1 MYPKEWRERRIAIIE
16 TKIVML
22 REFDGP
28 GLTEGV
34 KAGMIQALELCLARH
49 QRDIAKQFDGK
60 PTDLAPLNFA
70 ASARQTEDTHDGIW
84 VFLSEEN
91 PSGGQQIHRALGQQ
105 QISANRAD

>member
-16 TKIVML
+16 AKIVTL

-34 KAGMIQALELCLARH
+34 KTGMIQALELCLERH
-49 QRDIAKQFDGK
+49 QHDIAKQFAGK

-70 ASARQTEDTHDGIW
+70 ASDRQNEDTNDGVW
-84 VFLSEEN
+84 VLLSETI
-91 PSGGQQIHRALGQQ
+91 PSGSQLPYRALD
-105 QISANRAD
+105 RK